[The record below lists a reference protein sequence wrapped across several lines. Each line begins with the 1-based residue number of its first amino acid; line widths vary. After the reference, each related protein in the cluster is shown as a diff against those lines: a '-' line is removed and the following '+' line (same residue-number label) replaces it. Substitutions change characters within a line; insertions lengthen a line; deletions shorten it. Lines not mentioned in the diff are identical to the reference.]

1 MLGSPCVWS
10 SSREKPQIQP
20 SKSINKLI
28 SKYCCLLNRT
38 GTPGRTDF
46 KSTTDGHKACREPGH
61 PFLVEF
67 SKPPMAPRTR
77 SKVGRQGLAGSNRL
91 LSTKT
96 PFHPQRHLSS
106 SLAPARSFLPRAGL
120 GAQLARALIWV
131 PGMMMWVTKEA
142 RITQGTK

>member
-1 MLGSPCVWS
+1 MLG
-10 SSREKPQIQP
+10 
-20 SKSINKLI
+20 
-28 SKYCCLLNRT
+28 T
-38 GTPGRTDF
+38 G
-46 KSTTDGHKACREPGH
+46 A
-61 PFLVEF
+61 PFLGGF

-77 SKVGRQGLAGSNRL
+77 SKVGGQGLAGSSRL

-106 SLAPARSFLPRAGL
+106 SLAPAHSFLPRAGL

-142 RITQGTK
+142 RITQAPNRGVGPLSLTRSYTAVATP